1 MVQALKTGEVDVII
15 PPNTVVRTLQSE
27 ANVKVEIGK
36 YLPTPDIPTPNPQPP
51 LSGIISLAMRSI
63 QLLGAPLLLLDG
75 RPLNVP
81 RRKSRA
87 LLFYLA
93 ARTTP
98 ATRDHLLVLLWPDH
112 DRPAAQQIL
121 RTSLHGLR
129 KALGPAWI
137 VGDDALSLA
146 PDTDLDI
153 RRFEAG
159 LAATTD
165 LETLVAALALYR
177 DDFLA
182 DFSVPDAEPFEA
194 WAAAE
199 RERYRQLATRGLA
212 SLAQRYQARQ
222 DYPAAREAL
231 ARALAFNPLQEDL
244 QRAALR
250 LDYLAGDRAGAIRR
264 YESLRRLLDDE
275 FGVPPMDETRALYD
289 AIITDSFSME
299 DERRKTKDERQ
310 TPGLGLRPS
319 SFVLRPSSDT
329 LPFTGRSAELQRL
342 RELASTRKLALIEGE
357 PGIGKTRLA
366 DTFIQQFDGLALIG
380 AARELEQALPYQP
393 VIEALRGLLAR
404 PEWPALRATLGLPRI
419 WLAEAARLLPEL
431 GEHGAEQ
438 TDDARQSAN
447 ESRLWEGVS
456 QLLQALA
463 RRRPLL
469 LLLDD
474 LHWADASTLA
484 LLGYLVR
491 QTQGAPITFLATAR
505 LAEPR
510 SPLAALLQTLT
521 REDRLQRLPLT
532 RLSNDDTVALAR
544 HLSATYAYPLADW
557 LARNAEGNPYI
568 VAELVRYAREHK
580 LLRPDG
586 TLNLSA
592 LSETPVVPHSVYSLI
607 QSRLVR
613 LSDAARRVLDVAV
626 AVGREFDLDTV
637 ARASGLSESAVLDAL
652 DELRASAL
660 VAPIGSADG
669 QHNGLRYGFDHTLTM
684 EVAYREIGE
693 ARHRLTHRH
702 VAEAIEQLHAQ
713 DLDEVAG
720 LLSSHFAEGDAPE
733 RAAQYAL
740 RAGQRAAELAA
751 WAEAIAFYELALAGM
766 ENGRREATYLAL
778 ANAYSQ
784 SGAVARAGEAYH
796 AVIEL
801 ATARGDIVAT
811 DQARLALGRSLLAQA
826 RYAEAIA
833 LAQRVLDSD
842 QPESIVGAE
851 MLWGSALSIEGMD
864 LAGATAHLNKAASL
878 CAAQQ
883 DPTILAQTT
892 FELGSIAAQQGDLA
906 RAIELY
912 RRALAVGE
920 AHPAAAHYRILAH
933 NNLGY
938 HLLLLGDPTAAEHAK
953 AGLEIARESGV
964 LSFEPYLLSTLG
976 EIALADGDLD
986 SAEAYFNQG
995 LDLAERLPIPERV
1008 AGLTANLALVSI
1020 KRGQTALAIHRL
1032 STALARADALGTR
1045 HLAAQ
1050 IRIWLAPL
1058 LPPAEA
1064 RATLAEARALAESG
1078 NRTRLIEQ
1086 ITRLESQD

>member
-1 MVQALKTGEVDVII
+1 ML
-15 PPNTVVRTLQSE
+15 
-27 ANVKVEIGK
+27 
-36 YLPTPDIPTPNPQPP
+36 
-51 LSGIISLAMRSI
+51 SI

-75 RPLNVP
+75 HPLSVP

-98 ATRDHLLVLLWPDH
+98 ATRDHLLALLWPDH

-129 KALGPAWI
+129 KVLGSALL
-137 VGDDALSLA
+137 VGDDTLSLA

-159 LAATTD
+159 LAATAD
-165 LETLVAALALYR
+165 PETLTAALALYR

-182 DFSVPDAEPFEA
+182 DFSVPDAEAFEA
-194 WAAAE
+194 WADTE

-212 SLAQRYQARQ
+212 TLAQGYQARQ
-222 DYPAAREAL
+222 DFSAARAAL

-250 LDYLAGDRAGAIRR
+250 LDYLSGDRAGAIRR

-289 AIITDSFSME
+289 AIITDSLPAD
-299 DERRKTKDERQ
+299 DEGRRTKDERSALHS
-310 TPGLGLRPS
+310 PLRPS
-319 SFVLRPSSDT
+319 SFVLRPSSDM
-329 LPFTGRSAELQRL
+329 LPFIGRVAELQRL
-342 RELASTRKLALIEGE
+342 RELSSTRKLALIEGE

-366 DTFIQQFDGLALIG
+366 SAFIQEFDGLALIG

-404 PEWPALRATLGLPRI
+404 PEWPTLRAKLSLPRI

-431 GEHGAEQ
+431 AERGVDQ
-438 TDDARQSAN
+438 ADTMALPSAN

-463 RRRPLL
+463 RQRPLL

-491 QTQGAPITFLATAR
+491 QVHGAPITFLATAR
-505 LAEPR
+505 RPEPR

-521 REDRLQRLPLT
+521 REDRLQRLPLA

-580 LLRPDG
+580 LLQPDG

-592 LSETPVVPHSVYSLI
+592 LSEAPVVPHSVYSLI
-607 QSRLVR
+607 QSRLLR

-626 AVGREFDLDTV
+626 AVGREFELAVV
-637 ARASGLSESAVLDAL
+637 AHASGLSEGAVLDAL
-652 DELRASAL
+652 DELRATAL
-660 VAPIGSADG
+660 VTPIDAADG
-669 QHNGLRYGFDHTLTM
+669 LPNRLRYGFDHTLTM

-693 ARHRLTHRH
+693 ARHRQTHRH
-702 VAEAIEQLHAQ
+702 VAEALEQLHAQ
-713 DLDEVAG
+713 DLDAVAG
-720 LLSSHFAEGDAPE
+720 LLASHFAEGNAPD
-733 RAAQYAL
+733 RAAQYAI
-740 RAGQRAAELAA
+740 RAGRRATELAA
-751 WAEAIAFYELALAGM
+751 WAEAIAFYEMALAGM
-766 ENGRREATYLAL
+766 ENGQREAIYLAL
-778 ANAYSQ
+778 ADAYLQ
-784 SGAVARAGEAYH
+784 SGAAARASEAYH
-796 AVIEL
+796 DAITL
-801 ATARGDIVAT
+801 ADARGDIVAADHT
-811 DQARLALGRSLLAQA
+811 RMALGRSLLVQA

-833 LAQRVLDSD
+833 LARRVLASD
-842 QPESIVGAE
+842 DAENAVGAE
-851 MLWGSALSIEGMD
+851 MLWGSALSIEGVD
-864 LAGATAHLNKAASL
+864 LAGASAHLNKAASL
-878 CAAQQ
+878 YAAQQ
-883 DPTILAQTT
+883 DPIILAQTT

-912 RRALAVGE
+912 QRALAVGE
-920 AHPAAAHYRILAH
+920 AYPAAAHYRILAH
-933 NNLGY
+933 NNLAY
-938 HLLLLGDPTAAEHAK
+938 HLLLLGDPTAIDHAK
-953 AGLEIARESGV
+953 AGFELARASGM
-964 LSFEPYLLSTLG
+964 LSFQPYLLSTLG
-976 EIALADGDLD
+976 EIALANGDLD
-986 SAEAYFNQG
+986 AAEEFFNEG
-995 LDLAERLPIPERV
+995 IELAERLPIPERV
-1008 AGLTANLALVSI
+1008 AGLTANLALLSI
-1020 KRGQTALAIHRL
+1020 RRGQTTLAIHRL

-1064 RATLAEARALAESG
+1064 HATLAEARALAESG
-1078 NRTRLIEQ
+1078 NRTRLLEQ
-1086 ITRLESQD
+1086 ISRLELKIEN

>member
-1 MVQALKTGEVDVII
+1 ML
-15 PPNTVVRTLQSE
+15 
-27 ANVKVEIGK
+27 
-36 YLPTPDIPTPNPQPP
+36 
-51 LSGIISLAMRSI
+51 SI

-75 RPLNVP
+75 QPLSVP

-98 ATRDHLLVLLWPDH
+98 ATRDHLLALLWPDH

-129 KALGPAWI
+129 KALGPALI
-137 VGDDALSLA
+137 VGDDTLSIA
-146 PDTDLDI
+146 PDVNLDI
-153 RRFEAG
+153 RHFEAG
-159 LAATTD
+159 LATTAD
-165 LETLVAALALYR
+165 LETLAAALALYH

-182 DFSVPDAEPFEA
+182 DFSVPNAEAFEA
-194 WAAAE
+194 WADAE
-199 RERYRQLATRGLA
+199 RAHYRQLATDGLA
-212 SLAQRYQARQ
+212 TLAQRYQARK
-222 DYPAAREAL
+222 DYPAARELL
-231 ARALAFNPLQEDL
+231 ARALAFNPFQEDL

-289 AIITDSFSME
+289 AIITDNVPSGRAGEEEKGRSERDLTLSPTRPFS
-299 DERRKTKDERQ
+299 
-310 TPGLGLRPS
+310 S
-319 SFVLRPSSDT
+319 SPL
-329 LPFTGRSAELQRL
+329 LPFTGRIAELQRL
-342 RELASTRKLALIEGE
+342 HELASTRKLALIEGE

-366 DTFIQQFDGLALIG
+366 DAFIQQFDGLALIG

-404 PEWPALRATLGLPRI
+404 PEWPALRASLGLPRI

-431 GEHGAEQ
+431 GGNGVEQ
-438 TDDARQSAN
+438 TNNVPQSAN

-463 RRRPLL
+463 RHRPLL

-505 LAEPR
+505 PAESR

-521 REDRLQRLPLT
+521 REDRLQRLTLT

-544 HLSATYAYPLADW
+544 HLSTTYAYPLADW
-557 LARNAEGNPYI
+557 LVRNAEGNPYI

-607 QSRLVR
+607 QSRLLR
-613 LSDAARRVLDVAV
+613 LSDAGRRVLDVAV
-626 AVGREFDLDTV
+626 AVGREFDLDIV

-652 DELRASAL
+652 DELRATAL
-660 VAPIGSADG
+660 VVPIGSAEG

-684 EVAYREIGE
+684 EVAFREIGE
-693 ARHRLTHRH
+693 ARHRQTHRH
-702 VAEAIEQLHAQ
+702 VAEAIEQLHAH
-713 DLDEVAG
+713 DLDAVAG
-720 LLSSHFAEGDAPE
+720 LLASHFAEGDAPE
-733 RAAQYAL
+733 RAAQYAT
-740 RAGQRAAELAA
+740 RAGQRATELAA
-751 WAEAIAFYELALAGM
+751 WAEAIAFFEMALAGM
-766 ENGRREATYLAL
+766 ENGRREAIYLAL

-784 SGAVARAGEAYH
+784 SGAVARAGEAYR
-796 AVIEL
+796 AAIEL
-801 ATARGDIVAT
+801 ATTRGDIAAA

-833 LAQRVLDSD
+833 LAQRVLDLD
-842 QPESIVGAE
+842 QPASIVGAE

-864 LAGATAHLNKAASL
+864 LAGAIAHLNKAASL

-883 DPTILAQTT
+883 DPAILAQTT
-892 FELGSIAAQQGDLA
+892 FELAASPPS
-906 RAIELY
+906 RAIW
-912 RRALAVGE
+912 RARSSCTAGHWPW
-920 AHPAAAHYRILAH
+920 AKRI
-933 NNLGY
+933 
-938 HLLLLGDPTAAEHAK
+938 
-953 AGLEIARESGV
+953 R
-964 LSFEPYLLSTLG
+964 
-976 EIALADGDLD
+976 
-986 SAEAYFNQG
+986 
-995 LDLAERLPIPERV
+995 
-1008 AGLTANLALVSI
+1008 
-1020 KRGQTALAIHRL
+1020 
-1032 STALARADALGTR
+1032 
-1045 HLAAQ
+1045 
-1050 IRIWLAPL
+1050 
-1058 LPPAEA
+1058 
-1064 RATLAEARALAESG
+1064 
-1078 NRTRLIEQ
+1078 
-1086 ITRLESQD
+1086 